1 MLPFG
6 QNIIFTSG
14 EDAMI
19 SANMKKFYINGA
31 WVEPNSAARMGVEN
45 PATEE
50 IVTEVA
56 LGNQADIDAAIAAAR
71 AAFDAY
77 TVWPVEKR
85 IALVKRI
92 LEVYNSRYEDFA
104 QAMST
109 EMGAPIE
116 WARGAQAWAGQVHI
130 EATIKAAEE
139 MSWEYS
145 RGTTR
150 IVYEGIGVCAL
161 ITPWNWPMN
170 QIACKVAPALIA
182 GCTMVL
188 KPSEIAP
195 LSGVLFAEVCHEAG
209 VPAGV
214 FNLVNGTGP
223 EVGARMSSHPEVDMV
238 SFTGSTRAGTAV
250 AAAAAPTVKRVAQ
263 ELGGKSANI
272 ILPSADLAAAV
283 AAGVNAIMSNTGQS
297 CDAPTRMFV
306 SRAQQAE
313 ALAVAKATAEA
324 IIPGDPRLENTTMG
338 PLISKTQH
346 EKVQR
351 LIQAGIDEGATL
363 VCGGV
368 GRPAGLN
375 RGWFAKPTIFGD
387 VTNEMTISK
396 EEIFG
401 PVLAILPYDSIDD
414 AVRMA
419 NDTVYG
425 LAAYIAG
432 PVEEARP
439 IARRLRAG
447 TVNLNYPDWDTS
459 APFGGYKQS
468 GNGREYADWG
478 IHDFCEVKGIV
489 GYGDA

>member
-1 MLPFG
+1 MVP
-6 QNIIFTSG
+6 
-14 EDAMI
+14 
-19 SANMKKFYINGA
+19 ANMLKFYIDGQ
-31 WVEPNSAARMGVEN
+31 WVDPISTARIGVEN

-50 IVTEVA
+50 IVCEVA
-56 LGNQADIDAAIAAAR
+56 MGNEKDADRAILAAR
-71 AAFDAY
+71 AAFDGWTY
-77 TVWPVEKR
+77 TPVKDR

-92 LEVYNSRYEDFA
+92 LDIYNDRYEDFA
-104 QAMST
+104 QVMST
-109 EMGAPIE
+109 EMGAPIT
-116 WARGAQAWAGQVHI
+116 WARNAQAWAGQVHI

-139 MSWEYS
+139 MVWEYN
-145 RGTTR
+145 RGSTR
-150 IVYEGIGVCAL
+150 IVYEGIGVCSL

-195 LSGVLFAEVCHEAG
+195 LSGVLFAQVLHDAG
-209 VPAGV
+209 VPKGV
-214 FNLVNGTGP
+214 FNLVNGSGP

-238 SFTGSTRAGTAV
+238 SFTGSTRAGTAI

-263 ELGGKSANI
+263 ELGGKSPNI
-272 ILPSADLAAAV
+272 ILPSADIAEAV
-283 AAGVNAIMSNTGQS
+283 AAGVNAVMSNTGQS
-297 CDAPTRMFV
+297 CDAPTRMLV
-306 SRAQQAE
+306 PRDRQAE
-313 ALAVAKATAEA
+313 ALKVAKDTADA
-324 IIPGDPRLENTTMG
+324 IKVGDPRDEDTVLG
-338 PLISKTQH
+338 PLVSKLQFD
-346 EKVQR
+346 KVQR

-363 VCGGV
+363 VTGGV
-368 GRPAGLN
+368 GRPADLN
-375 RGWFAKPTIFGD
+375 RGWFVRPTVFGD
-387 VTNEMTISK
+387 VVNTMTISK

-401 PVLAILPYDSIDD
+401 PVLAIQPYDSIED
-414 AVRMA
+414 AIQQA

-432 PVEEARP
+432 PVEDAKP
-439 IARRLRAG
+439 VARRLRAG

-489 GYGDA
+489 GYGD

>member
-1 MLPFG
+1 
-6 QNIIFTSG
+6 
-14 EDAMI
+14 MI
-19 SANMKKFYINGA
+19 SVNLTKFYINGA
-31 WVEPNSAARMGVEN
+31 WVEPQSQARMGVEN

-50 IVTEVA
+50 IVAEVA

-77 TVWPVEKR
+77 TVWPVADR

-92 LEVYNSRYEDFA
+92 LEVYNDRYEDFA

-139 MSWEYS
+139 MAWEYS

-150 IVYEGIGVCAL
+150 IVHEGIGVCAL

-195 LSGVLFAEVCHEAG
+195 LSGVLFAEVCHAAG

-223 EVGARMSSHPEVDMV
+223 EVGARMSSHPSVDMV

-272 ILPSADLAAAV
+272 ILPSADLEAAV

-306 SRAQQAE
+306 QRDQQAQ

-324 IIPGDPRLENTTMG
+324 ITVGDPRSSETTMG
-338 PLISKTQH
+338 PLISKAQFD
-346 EKVQR
+346 KVQR
-351 LIQAGIDEGATL
+351 LIQSGIDEGATL
-363 VCGGV
+363 VTGGV

-375 RGWFAKPTIFGD
+375 RGWFVRPTIFGD
-387 VTNEMTISK
+387 VQNEMTISK

-401 PVLAILPYDSIDD
+401 PVLAILPYDTVED
-414 AVRMA
+414 AIRMA

-432 PVEEARP
+432 PVEEAKP
-439 IARRLRAG
+439 VARRLRAG

-478 IHDFCEVKGIV
+478 IHDFCEIKGIV
-489 GYGDA
+489 GYGA

>member
-1 MLPFG
+1 
-6 QNIIFTSG
+6 
-14 EDAMI
+14 MI
-19 SANMKKFYINGA
+19 SANMTKFYINGT
-31 WVEPNSAARMGVEN
+31 WVEPISKARMDVEN
-45 PATEE
+45 PANEE
-50 IVTEVA
+50 IVCQVA
-56 LGNQADIDAAIAAAR
+56 LGNDADADAAIMAAR
-71 AAFDAY
+71 AAFDAW
-77 TVWPVEKR
+77 TVTPVADR
-85 IALVKRI
+85 IALVQRI
-92 LEVYNSRYEDFA
+92 LDIYNDRYEDFA

-109 EMGAPIE
+109 EMGAPTE
-116 WARGAQAWAGQVHI
+116 WARGAQAWAGQVHL
-130 EATIKAAEE
+130 EATIKAAKE
-139 MSWEYS
+139 MQWEYM

-182 GCTMVL
+182 GCTMIL

-195 LSGVLFAEVCHEAG
+195 LSGVLFAEVCHAAG
-209 VPAGV
+209 VPPGV
-214 FNLVNGTGP
+214 FNLVNGDGP
-223 EVGARMSSHPEVDMV
+223 GVGTRITSHPEVDMV
-238 SFTGSTRAGTAV
+238 SFTGSTRAGTLI

-263 ELGGKSANI
+263 EMGGKSANI
-272 ILPSADLAAAV
+272 ILPNADLAAAV

-306 SRAQQAE
+306 QRDQQVE
-313 ALAVAKATAEA
+313 ALAVAKTTAEA
-324 IIPGDPRLENTTMG
+324 IVPGDPKAEGTTMG
-338 PLISKTQH
+338 PLISKVQYD
-346 EKVQR
+346 KVQR
-351 LIQAGIDEGATL
+351 LIQTGIDEGATL
-363 VCGGV
+363 VTGGL

-375 RGWFAKPTIFGD
+375 RGWFCKPTIFGD
-387 VTNEMTISK
+387 VENAMTISK

-401 PVLAILPYDSIDD
+401 PVLSILPYDTVDD

-419 NDTVYG
+419 NDSVYG

-432 PVEEARP
+432 PVEDARP
-439 IARRLRAG
+439 VARRMRAG

-489 GYGDA
+489 GWGA

>member
-1 MLPFG
+1 
-6 QNIIFTSG
+6 
-14 EDAMI
+14 MI
-19 SANMKKFYINGA
+19 SANMTKFYINGA
-31 WVEPNSAARMGVEN
+31 WVEPISSVRIGVEN

-50 IVTEVA
+50 IICQMA
-56 LGNQADIDAAIAAAR
+56 MGNDADADRAIMAAR
-71 AAFDAY
+71 AAFDGW
-77 TVWPVEKR
+77 TVTPVAQR
-85 IALVKRI
+85 IALLKRI
-92 LEVYNSRYEDFA
+92 LEIYNARAEDFA
-104 QAMST
+104 AAMT
-109 EMGAPIE
+109 MEMGAPKA
-116 WARGAQAWAGQVHI
+116 WARDAQFWAGQVHI

-139 MSWEYS
+139 MAWEYA

-170 QIACKVAPALIA
+170 QIACKVAPALVA

-195 LSGVLFAEVCHEAG
+195 LSGVLFAEVCHAAG

-214 FNLVNGTGP
+214 FNLVNGDGP
-223 EVGARMSSHPEVDMV
+223 GVGTRITSHPEVDMV
-238 SFTGSTRAGTAV
+238 SFTGSTRAGTLI

-263 ELGGKSANI
+263 EMGGKSANI
-272 ILPSADLAAAV
+272 ILPNADLAAAV
-283 AAGVNAIMSNTGQS
+283 EAGVNAIMSNTGQS

-306 SRAQQAE
+306 HRSQQAA
-313 ALAVAKATAEA
+313 ALVVAKATAEA
-324 IIPGDPRLENTTMG
+324 IVPGDPLADGVTMG
-338 PLISKTQH
+338 PLISKVQFD
-346 EKVQR
+346 KVQR
-351 LIQAGIDEGATL
+351 LIQVGMDEGAKL
-363 VCGGV
+363 VTGGL

-375 RGWFAKPTIFGD
+375 RGWFCKPTIFAD
-387 VTNEMTISK
+387 VENHMTISK

-401 PVLAILPYDSIDD
+401 PVLSILPYDTVDD

-419 NDTVYG
+419 NDSVYG
-425 LAAYIAG
+425 LAAYVAG
-432 PVEEARP
+432 PLEDARP
-439 IARRLRAG
+439 VARRLRAG

-489 GYGDA
+489 GYGA

>member
-1 MLPFG
+1 
-6 QNIIFTSG
+6 
-14 EDAMI
+14 MI
-19 SANMKKFYINGA
+19 SGNLTKFYINGA
-31 WVEPNSAARMGVEN
+31 WVEPLSKVRMGVEN

-50 IVTEVA
+50 IVAQVA
-56 LGNQADIDAAIAAAR
+56 IGNDADADAAIKAAR
-71 AAFDAY
+71 AAFDAW
-77 TVWPVEKR
+77 TVTPVADR
-85 IALVKRI
+85 IALVRRI
-92 LEVYNSRYEDFA
+92 LEVYNDRYEDFA

-109 EMGAPIE
+109 EMGAPTE

-130 EATIKAAEE
+130 EAAIKAAEE
-139 MSWEYS
+139 MQWEYM

-170 QIACKVAPALIA
+170 QIACKVAPALLA

-195 LSGVLFAEVCHEAG
+195 LSGVLFAEVCHAAG

-214 FNLVNGTGP
+214 FNLVNGDGP
-223 EVGARMSSHPEVDMV
+223 GVGTRITSHPEVDMV
-238 SFTGSTRAGTAV
+238 SFTGSTRAGTLI

-263 ELGGKSANI
+263 EMGGKSANI
-272 ILPSADLAAAV
+272 ILPNADLAAAV
-283 AAGVNAIMSNTGQS
+283 EAGVTAIMSNTGQS

-306 SRAQQAE
+306 QRAQQAE
-313 ALAVAKATAEA
+313 ALAIAKATAEA
-324 IIPGDPRLENTTMG
+324 IVPGDPLADGVTMG
-338 PLISKTQH
+338 PLISKVQYD
-346 EKVQR
+346 KVQR
-351 LIQAGIDEGATL
+351 LIQVGMDEGATL
-363 VCGGV
+363 VTGGL

-375 RGWFAKPTIFGD
+375 RGWFCKPTIFGD
-387 VTNEMTISK
+387 VENEMTISK

-401 PVLAILPYDSIDD
+401 PVLSVLPYDTVDD

-419 NDTVYG
+419 NDSVYG
-425 LAAYIAG
+425 LAAFVAG
-432 PVEEARP
+432 PVADAQP
-439 IARRLRAG
+439 VARRLRAG
-447 TVNLNYPDWDTS
+447 TVNLNYPDWDTA

-489 GYGDA
+489 GWGV